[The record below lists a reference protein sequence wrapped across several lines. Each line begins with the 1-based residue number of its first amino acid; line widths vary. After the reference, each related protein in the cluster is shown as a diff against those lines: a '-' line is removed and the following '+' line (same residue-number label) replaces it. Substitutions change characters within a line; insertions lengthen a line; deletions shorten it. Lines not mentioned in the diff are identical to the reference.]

1 MVDDEKDVITAH
13 ILEVLDFELSNRDF
27 AIDVDFVEM
36 VIERPYIT
44 YVPKAEYFIKGV
56 MNLRGRIVPVIDL
69 STLLGIEENT
79 EQNKVLVLKVKD
91 IEVGFLVNN
100 VREVIRITE
109 NDIDKPVGTK
119 NVDQKTKGIIKYD
132 DRLIVYLDAEKIIEV

>member
-1 MVDDEKDVITAH
+1 MPDEESITIED

-36 VIERPYIT
+36 VIERPDIT
-44 YVPKAEYFIKGV
+44 YVPKAPYFIKGV

-69 STLLGIEENT
+69 SNFLNIENT
-79 EQNKVLVLKVKD
+79 GDQSKVLVLKVKD

-100 VREVIRITE
+100 VKEVIRIKK
-109 NDIDKPVGTK
+109 DFIDKPLNSEDVNK
-119 NVDQKTKGIIKYD
+119 KIKGIIKYNN
-132 DRLIVYLDAEKIIEV
+132 RLIVYLDAEKIIEV